1 MRYFLLAFALAVALT
16 VGLLGKQ
23 GGVSRKP
30 PIEVFPDMDR
40 QPKIRPQTPNGFF
53 ADGKASRLPV
63 MGTVARGSKYLDNEI
78 NTGRVPGTTN
88 FVATIPAGV
97 TVNTAFMARGKER
110 YAISCL
116 PCHGPLGDGNGVTK
130 KLGMAVVANFH
141 DKRIVQMTDGEIF
154 NTITYGKNLMGS
166 YGQNV
171 EVNDRWAIIA
181 YVRSL
186 QLARLGAVSDLPAP
200 LQAKLAH

>member
-1 MRYFLLAFALAVALT
+1 MRYFLLAFVLAVALT
-16 VGLLGKQ
+16 AGLLGKQ
-23 GGVSRKP
+23 GSFTRKP

-53 ADGKASRLPV
+53 QDGKASRMPV
-63 MGTVARGSKYLDNEI
+63 LGTVARGSKYLDNEV
-78 NTGRVPGTTN
+78 NTGRTPGTTN
-88 FVATIPAGV
+88 FVATIPSAIS
-97 TVNTAFMARGKER
+97 VNATLLARGRER

-116 PCHGPLGDGNGVTK
+116 PCHGPVGDGNGVTK
-130 KLGMAVVANFH
+130 KLGMAVVGNLH
-141 DKRIVQMTDGEIF
+141 DKRIVQLGDGELF

-166 YGQNV
+166 YGQNI

-186 QLARLGAVSDLPAP
+186 QLARLGSMADLPAP